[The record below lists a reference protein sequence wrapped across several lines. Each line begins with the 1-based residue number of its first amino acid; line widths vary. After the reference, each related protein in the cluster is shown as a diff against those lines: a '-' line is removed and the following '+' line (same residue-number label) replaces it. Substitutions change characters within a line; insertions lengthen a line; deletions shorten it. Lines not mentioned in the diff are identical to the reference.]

1 MNCRQ
6 LHRFKAYTRAHL
18 YAETSSEE
26 RAKVT
31 YTLVDLESGIIRP
44 DSQIRAEEAIAIPT
58 EFAPYDEA
66 EDEHCD
72 AASGY
77 HSDND
82 PRQDVEREGQ
92 ERFTSGDIRETIFE
106 VAAQDL
112 PQLIYLCMS
121 SGTMPCPSTS
131 SLG

>member
-1 MNCRQ
+1 M
-6 LHRFKAYTRAHL
+6 
-18 YAETSSEE
+18 YAKSRNEKG
-26 RAKVT
+26 AKVT
-31 YTLVDLESGIIRP
+31 DTLVDLESGIIRP

-58 EFAPYDEA
+58 EFTPNDEA

-77 HSDND
+77 HPDND
-82 PRQDVEREGQ
+82 ARQDVEREGQ
-92 ERFTSGDIRETIFE
+92 ERFTSRDIRETVFE

>member
-1 MNCRQ
+1 M
-6 LHRFKAYTRAHL
+6 
-18 YAETSSEE
+18 YAKSRDEKC
-26 RAKVT
+26 AKVT
-31 YTLVDLESGIIRP
+31 DTLVDLESGIIRS

-92 ERFTSGDIRETIFE
+92 ERFTSRDIREAVFE